1 MRPATQPERDHHV
14 KQNEFLNQ
22 LIEAGLLLPSG
33 VRGVYGRNA
42 TFERIVRGFGSIITK
57 IAKDD
62 GAEFVDFPPLVTR
75 SNFEKT
81 DYARSFPHLMGSIHS
96 FFGDDA
102 RHEAM
107 LETLAAG
114 GDWSTHLGK
123 SDLMLCPAACYPL
136 YPTLRGTLPED
147 GRLVDLMGFVFR
159 HEPSDDP
166 ARMQMF
172 RQREN
177 IRIGS
182 EDDVR
187 EFRDRWLERGQAV
200 LASIGLD
207 AQAEVANDPFFG
219 QSGRLLSVSQ
229 RAQALKFELLYPIHS
244 ADAPTALSSC
254 NYHQDHFGRAYD
266 IRLPDGSFAH
276 TACVGFGVER
286 VALALL
292 KTHGLS
298 PPRWPVSVR
307 TALDL
312 D

>member
-1 MRPATQPERDHHV
+1 MNAS
-14 KQNEFLNQ
+14 EFAHQ
-22 LIEAGLLLPSG
+22 LIEARILFPSG
-33 VRGVYGRNA
+33 VRGVYGRSGL
-42 TFERIVRGFGSIITK
+42 FERIVRGFGAIITK
-57 IAKDD
+57 FAEDD

-75 SNFEKT
+75 ANFEKT
-81 DYARSFPHLMGSIHS
+81 DYARSFPQLMGSVHS

-102 RHEAM
+102 HHERM
-107 LETLAAG
+107 LETLSAG
-114 GDWSTHLGK
+114 EDWSTHLGK
-123 SDLMLCPAACYPL
+123 TELMLCPAACYPL
-136 YPTLRGTLPED
+136 YPTLRGTLPEA
-147 GRLVDLMGFVFR
+147 GKLVDLMGLVFR

-200 LASIGLD
+200 LESLGLETR
-207 AQAEVANDPFFG
+207 AEVANDPFFG
-219 QSGRLLSVSQ
+219 EGGKMLAVSQ

-244 ADAPTALSSC
+244 EDAPTAISSC

-266 IRLPDGSFAH
+266 IRLSDGSFAH

-286 VALALL
+286 VTLALF
-292 KTHGLS
+292 KKHGLV
-298 PPRWPVSVR
+298 PADWPAHVR
-307 TALDL
+307 TALGL
-312 D
+312 A